1 MAGKVRA
8 FTTLP
13 VAAIGDDRL
22 HAVDLRVLA
31 AIALHDGMSLVR
43 GTGGGCYAK
52 HKTLA
57 EEVGIDYARF
67 SKSLRRLR
75 EFGYVQV
82 EEQSHDRRRKTMRVP
97 YPKDGSRPVAPEL
110 VASSDNQ
117 LVDVVDNETGE
128 IVVKRESEN
137 PANPGLSKPPIYSV
151 KQELDLAEARE
162 IDSIEMAHRDDAGC
176 NQEDVSRLVKAT
188 IGSVGHRVK
197 GKELPS
203 SGIFLRS
210 LVPDSF
216 RDLSVDAKLAHLERA
231 FQRIDWNDSRLIQSD
246 SDLIRAWL
254 ESVSDE
260 HLGGEGSAGPRAQRM
275 LERLWDR
282 QEALAEFHNT
292 MNGSAACRA

>member
-1 MAGKVRA
+1 MAGKVRT

-82 EEQSHDRRRKTMRVP
+82 EEQSNDRRRKTMRVP
-97 YPKDGSRPVAPEL
+97 YPKDGSRPIGPEI
-110 VASSDNQ
+110 VVTSDNH
-117 LVDVVDNETGE
+117 LVDMVDNETGE

-137 PANPGLSKPPIYSV
+137 PANPGIPKPLIYSV
-151 KQELDLAEARE
+151 KQGIDSEESGEL
-162 IDSIEMAHRDDAGC
+162 DSIEMAHRTDAGC
-176 NQEDVSRLVKAT
+176 DQDVSRMVNAIVGGLATKA
-188 IGSVGHRVK
+188 K
-197 GKELPS
+197 KKELPS
-203 SGIFLRS
+203 SEIRLRD
-210 LVPDSF
+210 LVPASYEGMT
-216 RDLSVDAKLAHLERA
+216 LDAKLACLERGLKS
-231 FQRIDWNDSRLIQSD
+231 IGYDDSRLDADTHEYVQRF
-246 SDLIRAWL
+246 LI
-254 ESVSDE
+254 ETYEDF
-260 HLGGEGSAGPRAQRM
+260 HGGEGTAGYRA
-275 LERLWDR
+275 ERILSRLSDEA
-282 QEALAEFHNT
+282 EALAAIHNT

>member
-1 MAGKVRA
+1 MAKNRA

-97 YPKDGSRPVAPEL
+97 YPKDGSRPAAPEI
-110 VASSDNQ
+110 VGAGDNH
-117 LVDVVDNETGE
+117 LVDMVDNETGE
-128 IVVKRESEN
+128 IVVKRESGK
-137 PANPGLSKPPIYSV
+137 PANSGVSKPLIYSV

-162 IDSIEMAHRDDAGC
+162 IDSIEMAHRGDAGC
-176 NQEDVSRLVKAT
+176 NEEDVSNLVNAT
-188 IGSVGHRVK
+188 IGSLGHRSTSK
-197 GKELPS
+197 QLPS
-203 SGIFLRS
+203 SGIALRT
-210 LVPDSF
+210 LLPQSF
-216 RDLSVDAKLAHLERA
+216 TKLPVDAQLDHWERA
-231 FQRIDWNDSRLIQSD
+231 LKLIDWCDDRIIENEMSLMRQ
-246 SDLIRAWL
+246 WL
-254 ESVSDE
+254 EDSAIQ
-260 HLGGEGSAGPRAQRM
+260 LQGSKTGARAQRM
-275 LERLWDR
+275 LERLWEQD
-282 QEALAEFHNT
+282 EALAELHT
-292 MNGSAACRA
+292 VNGSAVCRA

>member
-1 MAGKVRA
+1 MAGKIRT

-22 HAVDLRVLA
+22 HAVDIRVLA

-110 VASSDNQ
+110 VVTSDNH
-117 LVDVVDNETGE
+117 LVDMVDNETGE

-137 PANPGLSKPPIYSV
+137 PANPGVSKPLIYSV

-162 IDSIEMAHRDDAGC
+162 LDSIEMAHRGDAGC
-176 NQEDVSRLVKAT
+176 SQEDVSNLVKAT
-188 IGSVGHRVK
+188 IGSIGHRTNR
-197 GKELPS
+197 KELPT
-203 SGIFLRS
+203 SGINLYD
-210 LVPDSF
+210 LLPDSWP
-216 RDLSVDAKLAHLERA
+216 RLETRARMAHLERA
-231 FQRIDWNDSRLIQSD
+231 LKQIDKDVSRLLPDHANAVLHTLRKAADEYPDDIFGRQADRLLSEIND
-246 SDLIRAWL
+246 RA
-254 ESVSDE
+254 
-260 HLGGEGSAGPRAQRM
+260 
-275 LERLWDR
+275 
-282 QEALAEFHNT
+282 EAN
-292 MNGSAACRA
+292 AA